1 MKVLRAFE
9 AWVVRAE
16 AAVAVSLV
24 LVMLALAGYNVVYR
38 NVLVPLQKHWAH
50 SGPPPAEPAAV
61 AIAKP
66 ATPDGP
72 SPAPAGAAEGFGGD
86 WGEGGDDDGPTPA
99 PDAEPGAAEG
109 FAGDWGEGGDDE
121 PVAKPE
127 AKPAATTK
135 PEAAGAAEGF
145 GGDWGEGDG
154 GEVSDDGAPADAK
167 ADGGAPKEAAA
178 DDEDEAFTK
187 LARIDTARA
196 KDAGE
201 TPKGGPPPEGSF
213 AARMVS
219 FIDAIKLAWI
229 DVVLRQLVILVSFF
243 GAMMAT
249 QRGKHINVDV
259 FSKLIGPR
267 GQRWLAVVTNLLAAS
282 VCAVFARAGAGL
294 VAISREHPH
303 ALVSWA
309 DEWVFQLMF
318 PFGFGLLAF
327 HFGIQVLGSLAGE
340 VRTEA
345 EVGPTPTATAGKG
358 GAA

>member
-1 MKVLRAFE
+1 MKLLRAFE

-50 SGPPPAEPAAV
+50 SGPPPVEPAVV
-61 AIAKP
+61 AASKP
-66 ATPDGP
+66 AAQSGP
-72 SPAPAGAAEGFGGD
+72 SPATAGAAEGFGGD
-86 WGEGGDDDGPTPA
+86 WGEGGDDEGPTPA

-109 FAGDWGEGGDDE
+109 FAGDWGEGGEDE
-121 PVAKPE
+121 PIAKAE
-127 AKPAATTK
+127 AKAPADPA
-135 PEAAGAAEGF
+135 PGAAEGF

-154 GEVSDDGAPADAK
+154 GEVSDDADPKAAEAPA
-167 ADGGAPKEAAA
+167 EA
-178 DDEDEAFTK
+178 DDDESFAK

-196 KDAGE
+196 RDAGE
-201 TPKGGPPPEGSF
+201 PQKGGPPPEGSF

-219 FIDAIKLAWI
+219 LIDALKLAWI

-303 ALVSWA
+303 ELVSWA

-327 HFGIQVLGSLAGE
+327 HFGVQVLGALAGE

-345 EVGPTPTATAGKG
+345 DVGPTPASGHG

>member
-50 SGPPPAEPAAV
+50 SGPPPVEPDAV
-61 AIAKP
+61 ATSKP
-66 ATPDGP
+66 VAPDGP

-86 WGEGGDDDGPTPA
+86 WGEGG
-99 PDAEPGAAEG
+99 
-109 FAGDWGEGGDDE
+109 
-121 PVAKPE
+121 E
-127 AKPAATTK
+127 A
-135 PEAAGAAEGF
+135 
-145 GGDWGEGDG
+145 
-154 GEVSDDGAPADAK
+154 SDDAAD
-167 ADGGAPKEAAA
+167 PEAAA
-178 DDEDEAFTK
+178 DAPAEAADADDDEAFGK

-196 KDAGE
+196 RDAGE
-201 TPKGGPPPEGSF
+201 LPKGGPPPEGSF

-219 FIDAIKLAWI
+219 LIDALKLAWI

-282 VCAVFARAGAGL
+282 VCAAFARAGAGL

-303 ALVSWA
+303 ELVSWA

-327 HFGIQVLGSLAGE
+327 HFGIQVLGALAGE
-340 VRTEA
+340 VRTEPA
-345 EVGPTPTATAGKG
+345 TLPTPASGHG

>member
-1 MKVLRAFE
+1 MKLLRAFE

-50 SGPPPAEPAAV
+50 SGPPPVEPAVV
-61 AIAKP
+61 AASKP
-66 ATPDGP
+66 AAQSGP
-72 SPAPAGAAEGFGGD
+72 SPAP
-86 WGEGGDDDGPTPA
+86 
-99 PDAEPGAAEG
+99 
-109 FAGDWGEGGDDE
+109 
-121 PVAKPE
+121 
-127 AKPAATTK
+127 
-135 PEAAGAAEGF
+135 AGAAEGF

-154 GEVSDDGAPADAK
+154 GEVSDDAADPKAAAAPA
-167 ADGGAPKEAAA
+167 EA
-178 DDEDEAFTK
+178 DDDDESFTK

-196 KDAGE
+196 RDAGE
-201 TPKGGPPPEGSF
+201 AQKGGPPPEGSF

-219 FIDAIKLAWI
+219 LIDALKLAWI

-303 ALVSWA
+303 ELVSWA

-327 HFGIQVLGSLAGE
+327 HFGVQVLGALAGE
-340 VRTEA
+340 VRTDA
-345 EVGPTPTATAGKG
+345 DLGPTPASGHG